1 MKFNFFL
8 KRYHINIFK
17 IGYIYNNFKCNLL
30 FRSGQIMCGFFGYI
44 SIKPL
49 DTNLKIKLSK
59 VDKFLNQRG
68 PDFSNFI

>member
-1 MKFNFFL
+1 
-8 KRYHINIFK
+8 
-17 IGYIYNNFKCNLL
+17 
-30 FRSGQIMCGFFGYI
+30 MCGFFGYI

-68 PDFSNFI
+68 PDFSNFILGKNFSLNIGD